1 MSEIITG
8 AYPEYILLHGKL
20 KNLVSIIK
28 NTANSAIYNKN
39 SLDSDKVNTKNFFD
53 TSFDILFPSFN
64 DNGPASSYD
73 TATSGYTIASGTIS
87 DNNLL
92 LSNNSVIFK
101 NTLANSI
108 NLKIDQTIAAISSAG
123 VLSNSNDLLTSF
135 TSATKMQHLFFYN
148 NLSGTNNIT
157 QNLNNGISRNIYYTI
172 FLLDVYIKIVEAFI
186 NSNILDVNNE
196 NYWDYEEIAEII
208 DNGSGGSTG
217 YSNTASY
224 SDYSSII
231 THANLVKTASGGSAA
246 SFRRYKNIH
255 IVYEKLYDSDNAQNP
270 SGKWVT
276 VSDNVK
282 QVSKGI
288 YLYIGDEF
296 KDVTITNAAGS
307 DTIYKYFKSDIN
319 VGQTAVSTIPL
330 PVHNINKKYTF
341 MKNSS
346 DLDNFSTSSSINKY
360 IYKEFLFDNEAS
372 GDFTDAK
379 KPYQKQIR
387 IFLVMIRNIKYQ
399 KLKQTL
405 HYLLIYLKCL
415 KSLLLTSIRSINI
428 YFNLA
433 WSLTNCLALNCPIYK
448 DPKYKFIK
456 YLSIHDNG
464 STDAF
469 ESNTEIGYKTV
480 TPEYIKN
487 SYVYRLISK
496 DAASTTESFKK
507 ILNDIDNN
515 IYQHIYG
522 LNESIPLSITSLD
535 KYGFNNNDDGLLYTK
550 FYYTAGTYTISPHM
564 TGSSISTDTGS
575 LPISETF
582 IKLKNNLAF
591 PDNYILTIPS
601 LGIRAKITKISV
613 NTTDNKYLDL
623 KIANLEGARAIPASF
638 GTNAYIE
645 NVYVIPRSTFDIEK
659 NIINLKN
666 NIDRIDENINSN
678 KTKILNNTSLYES
691 HKSKNKM
698 LYDQLIAY
706 IVIVSFVV
714 FVLLTINVANVEK
727 PLLKII
733 TLVCFGI
740 IIILISVYYI
750 IKTIYIDENYVETF
764 TVVNQDIFND
774 ICRDC
779 THPSVT
785 LSSTTENSPN
795 TKMIKKNKVSSILK
809 SNAKTLST
817 YIDLA
822 LLHTDSQTLYNKEAE
837 IEFLEKNRHD
847 SKNYANYVLEHK
859 KDDAFLNMDVVKYEN
874 ANYNVYILSMLL
886 LFLVLIGAYTI
897 NIYTENRYIDVISLI
912 TIILLICIFT
922 YYIININKIVRTIS
936 SNYYWG
942 REFSKTYEKFNN
954 PPPIMKEGV
963 NCHITP
969 VDNEKVNFNCDL
981 KMVSGRDNS
990 DKNYGSAYN
999 DPASPMPMP
1008 MPTKKDLLVNENENE
1023 NVQLIPDID
1032 MKSSEET
1039 IPTFM

>member
-1 MSEIITG
+1 MEINTG
-8 AYPEYILLHGKL
+8 NLEDYNTLHKKL

-28 NTANSAIYNKN
+28 NTANST
-39 SLDSDKVNTKNFFD
+39 LDSDKVNTKKFFD
-53 TSFDILFPSFN
+53 TSFDILFPSFSN
-64 DNGPASSYD
+64 YYNIATDGYQKNGGGTVDD
-73 TATSGYTIASGTIS
+73 TYL
-87 DNNLL
+87 NLL
-92 LSNNSVIFK
+92 TCNVNFK

-108 NLKIDQTIAAISSAG
+108 NLKIDQTYASFN
-123 VLSNSNDLLTSF
+123 SNSNILSNTSNLYVDDI
-135 TSATKMQHLFFYN
+135 KRQHLFFYN
-148 NLSGTNNIT
+148 NLSNNNTT
-157 QNLNNGISRNIYYTI
+157 QNLNVGISRNIYYTI

-196 NYWDYEEIAEII
+196 NYWDYEEIAEIN
-208 DNGSGGSTG
+208 DNSGSDYTG
-217 YSNTASY
+217 YGHTTSY

-231 THANLVKTASGGSAA
+231 THTNLVKTSGTAA
-246 SFRRYKNIH
+246 SFRKYKNIH
-255 IVYEKLYDSDNAQNP
+255 ILYKKLYDNDNDQTP

-276 VSDNVK
+276 VSDGVNIK
-282 QVSKGI
+282 QVNKGI

-296 KDVTITNAAGS
+296 KEVQSTDGSGASIT
-307 DTIYKYFKSDIN
+307 YHYFNSNIN
-319 VGQTAVSTIPL
+319 VNQEVLRNPPTY
-330 PVHNINKKYTF
+330 NIDKKYTF

-346 DLDNFSTSSSINKY
+346 DLANFSTDNSNKY
-360 IYKEFLFDNEAS
+360 IYKEFNFDNQAS
-372 GDFTDAK
+372 GDFMDIN
-379 KPYQKQIR
+379 KPYQKLIR

-405 HYLLIYLKCL
+405 HYILIYLKCL

-433 WSLTNCLALNCPIYK
+433 WSLTNCLALNYPIYK

-456 YLSIHDNG
+456 YLSIYANG
-464 STDAF
+464 STDGF
-469 ESNTEIGYKTV
+469 ESNTEIAYKTV

-487 SYVYRLISK
+487 SYVYRLINKNANSIT
-496 DAASTTESFKK
+496 DSFKT

-515 IYQHIYG
+515 IYRHIYV
-522 LNESIPLSITSLD
+522 LNESMHLSITSLD

-550 FYYTAGTYTISPHM
+550 FNYSSNISIIGPHL
-564 TGSSISTDTGS
+564 TGQSISTDKES

-601 LGIRAKITKISV
+601 LGIRAKITNISI

-623 KIANLEGARAIPASF
+623 RIANLEGARAIPSSF
-638 GTNAYIE
+638 GRTSAYIE
-645 NVYVIPRSTFDIEK
+645 NVYVIPRSTYDIEK

-733 TLVCFGI
+733 TLACFGI

-750 IKTIYIDENYVETF
+750 IKSIYIDENYVETF

-774 ICRDC
+774 ICGDC
-779 THPSVT
+779 THPSDT
-785 LSSTTENSPN
+785 SSRTSENAAI
-795 TKMIKKNKVSSILK
+795 TKNRKKDKVLSILK
-809 SNAKTLST
+809 YNAKTLSK

-847 SKNYANYVLEHK
+847 AKNYANYVLEHK
-859 KDDAFLNMDVVKYEN
+859 KDDAHLNIDVIKYEN
-874 ANYNVYILSMLL
+874 TKYVVYLQSILL
-886 LFLVLIGAYTI
+886 LSLIIIGSYTLNLYTNNNFI
-897 NIYTENRYIDVISLI
+897 NIISLI
-912 TIILLICIFT
+912 TIIILIVLFT
-922 YYIININKIVRTIS
+922 YYIININRTVRTIS

-942 REFSKTYEKFNN
+942 REFPKTYERFS
-954 PPPIMKEGV
+954 
-963 NCHITP
+963 NC
-969 VDNEKVNFNCDL
+969 
-981 KMVSGRDNS
+981 
-990 DKNYGSAYN
+990 
-999 DPASPMPMP
+999 
-1008 MPTKKDLLVNENENE
+1008 KK
-1023 NVQLIPDID
+1023 
-1032 MKSSEET
+1032 
-1039 IPTFM
+1039 